1 MHLQFSY
8 DKFALVYKNVL
19 IKLLPS
25 CGNYNLMKK
34 LNNLEIP
41 LRKIRFLA
49 GIRTSVIA
57 RQRQKNKVS
66 DVASRTDKLIN
77 KV

>member
-8 DKFALVYKNVL
+8 DKFGLVYKNVL

-25 CGNYNLMKK
+25 CGNENLMKK
-34 LNNLEIP
+34 LINLEIP
-41 LRKIRFLA
+41 LRKISYLA

-57 RQRQKNKVS
+57 RQRQQNKVS
-66 DVASRTDKLIN
+66 DVASGTNKLIN